1 LLGTVTVH
9 DNIGVA
15 LVNVPAVAV
24 YVKVVELT
32 TCNTVVVNGSVA
44 LNPLIPEALLTP
56 VIVTLCPVLRECGV
70 VVTTVAI
77 FDALAIVYIL
87 NVVVDPFSQTELTP
101 VMLGGNGFTVI
112 ISVVLQTPNSYVIKV
127 EPDACPEIIPVTESI
142 VATVVVP
149 LCQVP
154 PVIASDRV
162 IVNPGHTVIGPLI
175 GAGGGCTINWVLILH
190 PVPTIV

>member
-1 LLGTVTVH
+1 MH

-24 YVKVVELT
+24 YVKVVGLT

-87 NVVVDPFSQTELTP
+87 NVVVDPITKDSIPMRVPPALLKNRSAYCLVTASL
-101 VMLGGNGFTVI
+101 
-112 ISVVLQTPNSYVIKV
+112 SVVGSFRL
-127 EPDACPEIIPVTESI
+127 IILKLPKFILPVAFMLPSLGI
-142 VATVVVP
+142 YPGPIP
-149 LCQVP
+149 LF
-154 PVIASDRV
+154 
-162 IVNPGHTVIGPLI
+162 
-175 GAGGGCTINWVLILH
+175 
-190 PVPTIV
+190 TIVFVASMPNLRSI